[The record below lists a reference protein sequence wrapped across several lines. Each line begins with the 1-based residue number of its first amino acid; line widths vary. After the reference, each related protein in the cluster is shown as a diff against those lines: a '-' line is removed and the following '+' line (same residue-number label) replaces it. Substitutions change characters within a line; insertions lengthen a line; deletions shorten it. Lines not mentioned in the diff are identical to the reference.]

1 MENWSQEIN
10 DIFVPPFTGNAGF
23 KVNIDED
30 ATPSEYLSLFLK
42 GADFDNIA
50 LETKA
55 DIITS
60 YVIVWY

>member
-1 MENWSQEIN
+1 MT
-10 DIFVPPFTGNAGF
+10 FVFPLSPE
-23 KVNIDED
+23 VNIDED